1 MATTTIRVSGKTRE
15 TLRALAHESGK
26 PMQDVLDDAIEL
38 YRRQRIVEQ
47 ANAVYA
53 ELRADPQAWQ
63 EELEE
68 RAAWEA
74 TLGDGLGED

>member
-68 RAAWEA
+68 RTAWEA
-74 TLGDGLGED
+74 TLSDGLGED

>member
-1 MATTTIRVSGKTRE
+1 LATTTIRVSGKTRE

-38 YRRQRIVEQ
+38 YRRQRIIEQ
-47 ANAVYA
+47 ANAAYA

-74 TLGDGLGED
+74 TLGDELKE